1 MPTMPRQPKPPAKIK
16 YPTRRARRSKT
27 YEWDAG
33 KVKALREFLGLTQ
46 TRFAEELGILQQTV
60 SQWECGYHYPK
71 GASVKVLNLV
81 AEKARFNYGERPPT
95 DEAAKTES

>member
-1 MPTMPRQPKPPAKIK
+1 MNTKNTL
-16 YPTRRARRSKT
+16 YPTRRPKKQSKRL
-27 YEWDAG
+27 EWDAE
-33 KVKALREFLGLTQ
+33 KVKALRDHLGLTQ

-81 AEKARFNYGERPPT
+81 AEKSKFKYG
-95 DEAAKTES
+95 DSDSK

>member
-1 MPTMPRQPKPPAKIK
+1 MATKKTV
-16 YPTRRARRSKT
+16 YPTRRARQTHQKKPKH
-27 YEWDAG
+27 YQWDAD
-33 KVKALREFLGLTQ
+33 KVKALRDYLGLTQ

-81 AEKARFNYGERPPT
+81 AEKAKFKYGESPAKDEKT
-95 DEAAKTES
+95 DS

>member
-1 MPTMPRQPKPPAKIK
+1 MPPKPKEPASIK
-16 YPTRRARRSKT
+16 YPTRRARKAKT
-27 YEWDAG
+27 YEWDAE

-46 TRFAEELGILQQTV
+46 SLFAEELGILQQTV

-81 AEKARFNYGERPPT
+81 AEQSKFKYGK
-95 DEAAKTES
+95 DEPQNESAKTES

>member
-1 MPTMPRQPKPPAKIK
+1 MPPKPKKTASIK

-27 YEWDAG
+27 YEWDAE

-46 TRFAEELGILQQTV
+46 ARFAEELGILQQTV

-71 GASVKVLNLV
+71 GASVKVLNIV
-81 AEKARFNYGERPPT
+81 AEKARFDYGEEPPT
-95 DEAAKTES
+95 EKTAKTGS